1 MTSGGA
7 QILVASQLQSGGI
20 LKAKGKKG
28 GSVSLA
34 QVLAGLLSLKGQQS
48 RPFGRVLGQ
57 LQGKQ
62 TDLGQPQSRQPALR
76 GLKAVFG
83 RGAKSPGSHLPAVP
97 ISGQRIGEAAQ
108 PLIMPIAQ
116 QAQPGES
123 RQAVSVPSP
132 AHAGKPAGNPTG
144 SLQTAS
150 ILPENG
156 SPEGDLP
163 VPVLTASPE
172 SGSPVAPQGELALP
186 VAGANVAGTVN
197 NLPAGNKSGGRRAS
211 GPAANPGPARGIST
225 PAAPSATAQNA
236 SPTQP
241 LQSAATAG
249 RQIEG
254 PPSATAEPENQ
265 APVMPGVPH
274 GRGKAPAGTAIQAVA
289 VPGRPQAA
297 NPDVPSLQPA
307 GANQSPLQD
316 PSARRSVRLAPA
328 PDLNPV
334 PGSQLAAVNKPTA
347 RPARIGDQPQPRQH
361 LAGEPVRLPEPVV
374 KAPTGA
380 VPAAR
385 VTELVAQAVGPVQI
399 TIRTGAAGHELA
411 AQVSTEVQ
419 PGNNGQSKRLKQRSR
434 PATVQ
439 GTAVQAEAVPDQGRS
454 RVAEGSVSVLRGD
467 NRTVSGTPARHQP
480 QTVETAGGAQQ
491 EPVNSLTNN
500 DLARN
505 LAPDGDGPGLQVIKS
520 ANVGWQGSSDP
531 LGREAPVQLAQM
543 SSLTHN
549 TGSKELPDL
558 ASLGRMTVVHYNRF
572 VSSSRSQNV
581 FEVNGGALGKVRITF
596 SEAAAGTSL
605 QIVVESP
612 ELQQQ
617 LQRALPQLQQ
627 EWGQMGMRLG
637 DVNVQV
643 GDSGR
648 DTASNGEESL
658 PSDPAKQS
666 AEAEQAPAENE
677 VVRHKDYGYNTVE
690 FVA

>member
-1 MTSGGA
+1 M
-7 QILVASQLQSGGI
+7 VASQLRSGGI
-20 LKAKGKKG
+20 LKAKGKQG
-28 GSVSLA
+28 GSASLA
-34 QVLAGLLSLKGQQS
+34 QVLAGLFSLDGQQS

-62 TDLGQPQSRQPALR
+62 TGLGQPQSRQPALR

-83 RGAKSPGSHLPAVP
+83 RGANSPGSQLPAVP

-108 PLIMPIAQ
+108 PLIMPHAQ
-116 QAQPGES
+116 QAQPGEP
-123 RQAVSVPSP
+123 RQAVSALSP
-132 AHAGKPAGNPTG
+132 GLKGKSAGNPTG

-163 VPVLTASPE
+163 VHVLTASPE
-172 SGSPVAPQGELALP
+172 SGSPVASQGDLALP
-186 VAGANVAGTVN
+186 VAGAKVAGTVN
-197 NLPAGNKSGGRRAS
+197 NLPAGNKSGGRSAS
-211 GPAANPGPARGIST
+211 GPVAHPGPARGTST
-225 PAAPSATAQNA
+225 PAAPSAPVQSA

-241 LQSAATAG
+241 FQTATTAG

-254 PPSATAEPENQ
+254 PHSATAGPENQ
-265 APVMPGVPH
+265 ARVMPDAPGD
-274 GRGKAPAGTAIQAVA
+274 GGQAPAATAIQAVA
-289 VPGRPQAA
+289 VPGRSQAA
-297 NPDVPSLQPA
+297 KPDVPSLQTA
-307 GANQSPLQD
+307 GANRSQLHD
-316 PSARRSVRLAPA
+316 PSARRSARLAPA
-328 PDLNPV
+328 PDLNPA
-334 PGSQLAAVNKPTA
+334 PGSQLAAVNKPA
-347 RPARIGDQPQPRQH
+347 GRSARIGAQPQPRH
-361 LAGEPVRLPEPVV
+361 DRAGEPVRLLEPVV
-374 KAPTGA
+374 KAPAGA

-385 VTELVAQAVGPVQI
+385 AAEHVAQALGPVQI
-399 TIRTGAAGHELA
+399 TVRTGAAGQELA
-411 AQVSTEVQ
+411 AQVSAEVQ
-419 PGNNGQSKRLKQRSR
+419 PGNNGLSKRLKQRSS

-439 GTAVQAEAVPDQGRS
+439 GTAVQADAAQDQGRS
-454 RVAEGSVSVLRGD
+454 RVAEGSVLAIRGD
-467 NRTVSGTPARHQP
+467 IRSVSRAPAQQQP
-480 QTVETAGGAQQ
+480 QAGPAAGGAQH

-505 LAPDGDGPGLQVIKS
+505 LAPDGDGPDLQVIKS

-531 LGREAPVQLAQM
+531 LGREAPGQLAQM
-543 SSLTHN
+543 SSLTNH
-549 TGSKELPDL
+549 TGSKELPNL

-572 VSSSRSQNV
+572 VNSSHSQNV
-581 FEVNGGALGKVRITF
+581 FEVNGGALGKVKFTF
-596 SEAAAGTSL
+596 SEGAAGASL

-643 GDSGR
+643 GNSGR
-648 DTASNGEESL
+648 DMASDGEESL

-666 AEAEQAPAENE
+666 AEAEQAAAENE
-677 VVRHKDYGYNTVE
+677 GVRHRDYGYNTVE